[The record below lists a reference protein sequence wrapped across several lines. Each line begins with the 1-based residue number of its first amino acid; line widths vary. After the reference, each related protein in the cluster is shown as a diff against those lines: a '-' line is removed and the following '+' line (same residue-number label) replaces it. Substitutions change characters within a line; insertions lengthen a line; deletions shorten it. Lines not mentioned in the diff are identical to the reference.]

1 MHQWFTGFSKRQRFA
16 NVFAN
21 VGNFMRYVLHLMRSL
36 VILKIRKI
44 KGGCKLE
51 KKKKRLTITMSES
64 ILNNL
69 EEMAKEMGLSK
80 SAVITIALEEYRKG
94 QKKWA

>member
-1 MHQWFTGFSKRQRFA
+1 MGQGFTGFSKRQRFA

>member
-1 MHQWFTGFSKRQRFA
+1 
-16 NVFAN
+16 
-21 VGNFMRYVLHLMRSL
+21 MRSL

>member
-1 MHQWFTGFSKRQRFA
+1 
-16 NVFAN
+16 
-21 VGNFMRYVLHLMRSL
+21 
-36 VILKIRKI
+36 
-44 KGGCKLE
+44 
-51 KKKKRLTITMSES
+51 MSES

>member
-1 MHQWFTGFSKRQRFA
+1 VHQWFTGFSKRQRFA